1 MTDDQALER
10 YAATQDPDAFRCLVL
25 RYQRMVYAASHR
37 CLNNHA
43 DAEDAT
49 QETFLRLA
57 KNAGRVH
64 GRVGA
69 WLHRCATH
77 VAIDRIR
84 SDTARRRR
92 EDASARSEA
101 ERAPDSAEEAREL
114 DRAVDQAIA
123 ELNPADREALVG
135 YYLQGRTQV
144 ELAKE
149 VGISQA
155 GMSRRRDRALGK
167 VRRQLKRRG
176 IVAAAGAVVSSLEGY
191 TAQSQ
196 LTTPL
201 TESLLRIGVSGVGAQ
216 PLTTTTTTG
225 GLLMASSWT
234 TGKIVAA
241 LGVAGLLV
249 GGSAAIM
256 ATTGEEPPAT
266 PAPVAAPA
274 VSPATPVALA
284 ASRPTSAKVGDFDVT
299 FETIAPQSLV
309 YSEHP
314 FTEDQVPRIGMEWF
328 PRLMGEIQN
337 GGYDVAGPPVLVFQE
352 NPEDPQ
358 DMALRLS
365 IPVSE
370 ADLESPP
377 SEGFHAYTT
386 EPYYCARIEVSD
398 DPMMFGNTAN
408 AYYDALEAA
417 GYELGYEFRMVINRV
432 YQVQGKTIND
442 IYLQVEVLKHPE

>member
-57 KNAGRVH
+57 KNAGRIH

-84 SDTARRRR
+84 SDSARRRR
-92 EDASARSEA
+92 EDATSRSEA
-101 ERAPDSAEEAREL
+101 DHSPKSAEEAREL
-114 DRAVDQAIA
+114 DQAVDQAIA
-123 ELNPADREALVG
+123 ELSPADREALVG

-144 ELAKE
+144 ELAE
-149 VGISQA
+149 EAGISQA
-155 GMSRRRDRALGK
+155 GMSRRRDRALAK

-176 IVAAAGAVVSSLEGY
+176 IVAAAGAVVASLEGY
-191 TAQSQ
+191 TAQAQ
-196 LTTPL
+196 IATPL
-201 TESLLRIGVSGVGAQ
+201 TESLLRIGVSGITSET
-216 PLTTTTTTG
+216 LTKG

-234 TGKIVAA
+234 TGKLVAV
-241 LGVAGLLV
+241 LSVSGLLV
-249 GGSAAIM
+249 AGSAAIM
-256 ATTGEEPPAT
+256 ATTGEDPTPVSMPASAST
-266 PAPVAAPA
+266 LAMKSGSLDAIAAP
-274 VSPATPVALA
+274 
-284 ASRPTSAKVGDFDVT
+284 RPTSAKVGDFDVT
-299 FETIAPQSLV
+299 FETVAPQSLV

-314 FTEDQVPRIGMEWF
+314 FTEDQIPRIGMEWF
-328 PRLMGEIQN
+328 PRLMGEIEN
-337 GGYDVAGPPVLVFQE
+337 GAYDVAGPPVLIFHE

-358 DMALRLS
+358 DLTLNLS
-365 IPVSE
+365 IPVSG

-398 DPMMFGNTAN
+398 EPMMFGNIAN
-408 AYYDALEAA
+408 AYYDALEEA
-417 GYELGYEFRMVINRV
+417 GYELGYEFRMVIYRV
-432 YQVQGKTIND
+432 HQVQGRTIND
-442 IYLQVEVLKHPE
+442 IHLQVEILKHPE